1 MTQISFIAS
10 LKDSGKPISFDND
23 QSAEIKLITP
33 ASEIPEVIKL
43 VTLCKKIFRVTIEEV
58 KE

>member
-1 MTQISFIAS
+1 MIQFMAS
-10 LKDSGKPISFDND
+10 LKDTGKPISFDND

-43 VTLCKKIFRVTIEEV
+43 ITLCGKQFKVSIEEV
-58 KE
+58 RNE